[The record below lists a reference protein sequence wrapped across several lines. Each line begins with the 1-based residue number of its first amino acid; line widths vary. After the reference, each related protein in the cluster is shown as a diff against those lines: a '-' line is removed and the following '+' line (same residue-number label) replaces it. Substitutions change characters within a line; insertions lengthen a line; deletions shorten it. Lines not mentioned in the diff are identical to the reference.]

1 MIPRE
6 EAARGAAVGGEPSR
20 ALGELVELRYSGHLA
35 EEDVARLAALEDA
48 IRTVPPGGP
57 WLPLYVA
64 AMEATDAIVRGLER
78 SLESVDR
85 EDLELDEQG
94 EAQKKAASRQL
105 SEAQQVRDRVK
116 ATFQRRKSEWTD
128 RLRRQR
134 ADQMLRPLLDLDS
147 TPLRFVDR
155 ERPDQVEVGFH
166 ERSWQDY
173 ADWIESCR
181 ATWAANVCRGVDQQ
195 LGEDAAQA
203 LGALRGR
210 VAGPPALPPDRQ
222 PLGAERAPAESFG
235 LPGAPVAPAVELQG
249 LWSRIGRSLRGP
261 MGMIMMLG
269 MALGAV
275 VPQLVGATE
284 RNPNLRY
291 VVMLGALV
299 LLLPVFYVTQRA
311 QARKDRDKARV
322 DRREALKKE
331 LARRLDEALARDQ
344 GHLERWIARRTETAT
359 AGLEQWWAETAEPQL
374 LSESSSTE
382 VALRELRL
390 QKRRIGERRSEL
402 TAFLRVPKKLQVDL
416 KKARERWERRE
427 SSPS

>member
-1 MIPRE
+1 
-6 EAARGAAVGGEPSR
+6 
-20 ALGELVELRYSGHLA
+20 
-35 EEDVARLAALEDA
+35 
-48 IRTVPPGGP
+48 
-57 WLPLYVA
+57 
-64 AMEATDAIVRGLER
+64 
-78 SLESVDR
+78 
-85 EDLELDEQG
+85 
-94 EAQKKAASRQL
+94 
-105 SEAQQVRDRVK
+105 
-116 ATFQRRKSEWTD
+116 
-128 RLRRQR
+128 
-134 ADQMLRPLLDLDS
+134 
-147 TPLRFVDR
+147 
-155 ERPDQVEVGFH
+155 
-166 ERSWQDY
+166 
-173 ADWIESCR
+173 
-181 ATWAANVCRGVDQQ
+181 
-195 LGEDAAQA
+195 
-203 LGALRGR
+203 
-210 VAGPPALPPDRQ
+210 
-222 PLGAERAPAESFG
+222 
-235 LPGAPVAPAVELQG
+235 
-249 LWSRIGRSLRGP
+249 